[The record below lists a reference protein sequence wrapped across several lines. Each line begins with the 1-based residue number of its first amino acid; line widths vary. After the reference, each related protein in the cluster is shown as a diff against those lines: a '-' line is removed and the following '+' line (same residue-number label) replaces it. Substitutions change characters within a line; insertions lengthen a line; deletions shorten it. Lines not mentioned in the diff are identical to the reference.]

1 MTEKV
6 RKKKVKVRSRQ
17 SSQESSTIA
26 NNGNSNNDNS
36 LKNSSNCD
44 SNKATS
50 NSNNNLNIGL
60 ENLSYADYVLLA
72 SLAAFSIGDDLSD
85 NDLDLLIVF
94 FSMMS
99 SDLALIRTKRGV
111 AQRNLAVKQAT
122 TQNNQNG
129 AENAAIES
137 TTTGGEESLIA
148 DLSRTKKVKTKKC
161 IKKKRK

>member
-1 MTEKV
+1 MSKKV

-17 SSQESSTIA
+17 STQESTTIA
-26 NNGNSNNDNS
+26 NNGNSNNNS
-36 LKNSSNCD
+36 LKSSSNCD
-44 SNKATS
+44 SNKTKS

-72 SLAAFSIGDDLSD
+72 SLAAFSIGDDLND

-111 AQRNLAVKQAT
+111 AQRNLAAKKALEQA
-122 TQNNQNG
+122 NQNG
-129 AENAAIES
+129 AEEAAVNS
-137 TTTGGEESLIA
+137 TIAGAEESLVG
-148 DLSRTKKVKTKKC
+148 DLSRTKKVRTKKY

>member
-1 MTEKV
+1 MTKKV

-17 SSQESSTIA
+17 SPQESTTIA
-26 NNGNSNNDNS
+26 NNGNSNNNS
-36 LKNSSNCD
+36 LKSSSNCD
-44 SNKATS
+44 SNKTTS

-72 SLAAFSIGDDLSD
+72 SLAAFSIGDDLND

-111 AQRNLAVKQAT
+111 AQRNLAAKKALEQA
-122 TQNNQNG
+122 NQNG
-129 AENAAIES
+129 AEEAAVNS
-137 TTTGGEESLIA
+137 TIAGAEESLVG
-148 DLSRTKKVKTKKC
+148 DLSRTKKVRTKKY

>member
-17 SSQESSTIA
+17 SPQESTMNQKSI
-26 NNGNSNNDNS
+26 NSNKNNS
-36 LKNSSNCD
+36 LQNPSNCNL
-44 SNKATS
+44 NKATS
-50 NSNNNLNIGL
+50 NSSNNLNIGL

-72 SLAAFSIGDDLSD
+72 SLAAFSIGDDLND

-111 AQRNLAVKQAT
+111 AQRNQAA
-122 TQNNQNG
+122 QQVVANQNG

-137 TTTGGEESLIA
+137 TTAGGEESLIA
-148 DLSRTKKVKTKKC
+148 DLSRTKKVKSKKY

>member
-1 MTEKV
+1 MTKKV

-17 SSQESSTIA
+17 SPQESTTIA
-26 NNGNSNNDNS
+26 NNGNSNNNNS
-36 LKNSSNCD
+36 LKSSSNCD
-44 SNKATS
+44 SNKTTS

-111 AQRNLAVKQAT
+111 AQRNLAAKKALEQA
-122 TQNNQNG
+122 NQNG
-129 AENAAIES
+129 AEEAAVNS
-137 TTTGGEESLIA
+137 TIAGAEESLIG
-148 DLSRTKKVKTKKC
+148 DLSRTKKVRTKKY
-161 IKKKRK
+161 IKQKRK

>member
-17 SSQESSTIA
+17 SPQESTM
-26 NNGNSNNDNS
+26 NNKSINSNKNNS
-36 LKNSSNCD
+36 LQNPSNCN

-50 NSNNNLNIGL
+50 NSSNNLNIGL

-72 SLAAFSIGDDLSD
+72 SLAAFSIADDLND

-111 AQRNLAVKQAT
+111 AQRNQAVKQAA
-122 TQNNQNG
+122 TQINQNG
-129 AENAAIES
+129 AENAAIGS
-137 TTTGGEESLIA
+137 ITTGGEESLIA
-148 DLSRTKKVKTKKC
+148 DLSRTKKVRTKKY

>member
-1 MTEKV
+1 MSKKV

-17 SSQESSTIA
+17 STQESTTIA
-26 NNGNSNNDNS
+26 NNGNSNNNS
-36 LKNSSNCD
+36 LKSSSNCD
-44 SNKATS
+44 SNKTTS

-72 SLAAFSIGDDLSD
+72 SLAAFSIGDDLND

-111 AQRNLAVKQAT
+111 AQRNLAAKKALEQA
-122 TQNNQNG
+122 NQNG
-129 AENAAIES
+129 AEEAAVNS
-137 TTTGGEESLIA
+137 TIAGAEESLVG
-148 DLSRTKKVKTKKC
+148 DLSRTKKVRTKKY

>member
-1 MTEKV
+1 MTKKV

-17 SSQESSTIA
+17 STQESTTIA
-26 NNGNSNNDNS
+26 NNGNSNNNS
-36 LKNSSNCD
+36 LKSSSNCD
-44 SNKATS
+44 SNKTTS

-72 SLAAFSIGDDLSD
+72 SLAAFSIGDDLND

-111 AQRNLAVKQAT
+111 AQRNLAAKKALEQA
-122 TQNNQNG
+122 NQNG
-129 AENAAIES
+129 AEEAAVNS
-137 TTTGGEESLIA
+137 TIAGAEESLVG
-148 DLSRTKKVKTKKC
+148 DLSRTKKVRTKKY

>member
-1 MTEKV
+1 MTKKV

-17 SSQESSTIA
+17 SPQESTTIA
-26 NNGNSNNDNS
+26 NNGNSNNNS
-36 LKNSSNCD
+36 LKSSSNCD
-44 SNKATS
+44 SNKTTS

-111 AQRNLAVKQAT
+111 AQRNLAAKKALEQA
-122 TQNNQNG
+122 NQNG
-129 AENAAIES
+129 AEEAAVNS
-137 TTTGGEESLIA
+137 TIAGAEESLVG
-148 DLSRTKKVKTKKC
+148 DLSRTKKVRTKKY

>member
-1 MTEKV
+1 MTKKV

-17 SSQESSTIA
+17 STQESTTIV
-26 NNGNSNNDNS
+26 NNGNSNNNS
-36 LKNSSNCD
+36 LKSSSNCD
-44 SNKATS
+44 SNKTTS

-72 SLAAFSIGDDLSD
+72 SLAAFSIGDDLND

-111 AQRNLAVKQAT
+111 AQRNLAAKKALEQA
-122 TQNNQNG
+122 NQNG
-129 AENAAIES
+129 AEEAAVNS
-137 TTTGGEESLIA
+137 TIAGAEESLVG
-148 DLSRTKKVKTKKC
+148 DLSRTKKVRTKKY

>member
-1 MTEKV
+1 MTKKV

-17 SSQESSTIA
+17 STQESTTIA
-26 NNGNSNNDNS
+26 NNGNSNNNS
-36 LKNSSNCD
+36 LKSSSNCD
-44 SNKATS
+44 SNKTTS

-72 SLAAFSIGDDLSD
+72 SLAAFSIGDDLND

-111 AQRNLAVKQAT
+111 AQRNLAAKKALEQA
-122 TQNNQNG
+122 NQNG
-129 AENAAIES
+129 AEEAAVNS
-137 TTTGGEESLIA
+137 TIAGAEESLVG
-148 DLSRTKKVKTKKC
+148 DLSRAKKVRTKKY